1 MLKIKAKNQKL
12 RKKHAAFD
20 IECFVFKA
28 IFKNTNFS
36 ILIRWNAFLKLKTVS
51 KVSNKTGAVNICV
64 ESITKKRF
72 NNLTKLSRHIFLKHL
87 RSGVITNV
95 VKSSW

>member
-1 MLKIKAKNQKL
+1 MLKIKVKNQKL
-12 RKKHAAFD
+12 RKKHRTFD
-20 IECFVFKA
+20 IDCFVYKA
-28 IFKNTNFS
+28 IFKNNNFPV
-36 ILIRWNAFLKLKTVS
+36 LIRWIAFLKLKTVS

-64 ESITKKRF
+64 ESITKKRL

-95 VKSSW
+95 VRSSW